1 MVRRARQITQ
11 LASDLSLGHACGKKQ
26 LLLSLSKNG
35 TEWLSPM
42 GWTSQQKSTLLECT
56 DDNGATRIVIP
67 PNYAAD
73 IEPGDVLVFSCAT
86 LDLKETLVWQA
97 DRVKANLV
105 GDIMLPS
112 KKIGS
117 GLFACL
123 AAMAPG
129 TSGTNGRYVKRDTAK
144 AKRDTRADIKK
155 MRATAAAKE
164 SAYSEATLAARHVE
178 AARLAQVRQLRLE
191 VEKSERRLAI
201 DDEKRREEEY
211 RQRDIAVAEKLA
223 RQKAIERYTAAL
235 EKTRDEELRLDEHL
249 QELKLQEKEYSK
261 ALNYQDDNLKASYS
275 KLQDSEAIVEKR
287 IKRFENSEK
296 KRNAEAKKLSTLQ
309 TESDVIN
316 AQHRS
321 LPLRLS
327 LAEEDFQRAQQAVI
341 EAEALASERQAELDA
356 LKAEKLSM
364 AERLTNIT
372 EKLHAQAQLAESISE
387 KTLKL
392 QTVAHKSRA
401 ELQAKFMDIDR
412 LKQQKEINIEHTE
425 KLHFDIETTRQ
436 AIAEI
441 RASEKRCLDG
451 IIHLKQGG
459 ALESIPYDIF
469 ERHANSTVIAPEQS
483 RAAAPVRYHGQE
495 AKRHIGHSLK
505 RSGDKVRS
513 INPSDLKI
521 KLPRFTAF
529 SYGSLSSARLKML
542 SPQLRFNGMAL
553 GATIAG
559 IFILSGGFAI
569 NQKMS
574 LKNVVKTQ
582 SSVTTQVASD
592 VISMQLPVKAN
603 SISNDE
609 ETLKYIEEPET
620 ADLELLAK
628 KSPSLQASEPETQ
641 TLAAKPEKLSPPAS
655 SKLKLEDKADVTP
668 KASIQDESGTP
679 EDGGGESLPKQNK
692 SPEIIQDVQMR
703 LADLGFYKGAVHGVK
718 TRETVEAVILFKT
731 LFDMDADDE
740 INTQLVKVLKQ
751 AQASQKVDVEAA
763 GILKKSNQISA
774 PLIAEFSKSN
784 PSIMRLALPDNV
796 VPARSISNS
805 SPRYPEHAWRNG
817 YFEREAVRFVREL
830 RYSPK
835 TLNGRAIVSER
846 FKKRIFFRP

>member
-105 GDIMLPS
+105 GDTMLPS

-129 TSGTNGRYVKRDTAK
+129 TSGTNGRFVKRDTAK

-287 IKRFENSEK
+287 IKRL
-296 KRNAEAKKLSTLQ
+296 RNVMRRQKNYQLCKPNVMLLTL
-309 TESDVIN
+309 N
-316 AQHRS
+316 
-321 LPLRLS
+321 
-327 LAEEDFQRAQQAVI
+327 
-341 EAEALASERQAELDA
+341 
-356 LKAEKLSM
+356 
-364 AERLTNIT
+364 
-372 EKLHAQAQLAESISE
+372 
-387 KTLKL
+387 
-392 QTVAHKSRA
+392 
-401 ELQAKFMDIDR
+401 
-412 LKQQKEINIEHTE
+412 
-425 KLHFDIETTRQ
+425 
-436 AIAEI
+436 
-441 RASEKRCLDG
+441 
-451 IIHLKQGG
+451 
-459 ALESIPYDIF
+459 
-469 ERHANSTVIAPEQS
+469 IAPFHYVY
-483 RAAAPVRYHGQE
+483 PW
-495 AKRHIGHSLK
+495 
-505 RSGDKVRS
+505 
-513 INPSDLKI
+513 
-521 KLPRFTAF
+521 PRRTF
-529 SYGSLSSARLKML
+529 SAR
-542 SPQLRFNGMAL
+542 
-553 GATIAG
+553 
-559 IFILSGGFAI
+559 
-569 NQKMS
+569 
-574 LKNVVKTQ
+574 
-582 SSVTTQVASD
+582 
-592 VISMQLPVKAN
+592 
-603 SISNDE
+603 
-609 ETLKYIEEPET
+609 
-620 ADLELLAK
+620 
-628 KSPSLQASEPETQ
+628 
-641 TLAAKPEKLSPPAS
+641 
-655 SKLKLEDKADVTP
+655 SK
-668 KASIQDESGTP
+668 
-679 EDGGGESLPKQNK
+679 
-692 SPEIIQDVQMR
+692 R
-703 LADLGFYKGAVHGVK
+703 
-718 TRETVEAVILFKT
+718 
-731 LFDMDADDE
+731 
-740 INTQLVKVLKQ
+740 
-751 AQASQKVDVEAA
+751 
-763 GILKKSNQISA
+763 
-774 PLIAEFSKSN
+774 
-784 PSIMRLALPDNV
+784 
-796 VPARSISNS
+796 
-805 SPRYPEHAWRNG
+805 
-817 YFEREAVRFVREL
+817 
-830 RYSPK
+830 
-835 TLNGRAIVSER
+835 
-846 FKKRIFFRP
+846 